1 MKRFLAA
8 LIICASVSCGQ
19 AFADAFTLE
28 EVELQ
33 PSSSYTTAPAAQSQQ
48 DAVKV
53 NIQDKE
59 SQYSKQNVKLQ
70 DAVLKIESAQTDV
83 KSQLATYESKL
94 TEIKS
99 RQQAVKAERRGMEQN
114 IRDVKKRMRSLDS
127 AMKKI
132 NNNMK
137 TVESL

>member
-8 LIICASVSCGQ
+8 LVLCATVSCGS

-28 EVELQ
+28 EVEIQ
-33 PSSSYTTAPAAQSQQ
+33 PATTTTTQRDAA
-48 DAVKV
+48 KI
-53 NIQDKE
+53 NIKDRAE
-59 SQYSKQNVKLQ
+59 QYSKQNVKLQ

-83 KSQLATYESKL
+83 KTQLAEYEAKL
-94 TEIKS
+94 TEIKT
-99 RQQAVKAERRGMEQN
+99 RQKAVKEERRSMEQN

-132 NNNMK
+132 NSNMS
-137 TVESL
+137 TVETERL